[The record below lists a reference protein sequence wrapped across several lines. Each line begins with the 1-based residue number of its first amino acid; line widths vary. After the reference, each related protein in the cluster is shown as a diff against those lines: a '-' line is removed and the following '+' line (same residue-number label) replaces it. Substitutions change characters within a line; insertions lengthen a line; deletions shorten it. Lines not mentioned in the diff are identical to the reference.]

1 VARGWQTRSVQPAH
15 DNLLN
20 KAAIAALLPIAVNR
34 GIPMAQSSY
43 GRSDTMSDLKDKASD
58 QIKRAA
64 DTAEGVATRVAD
76 QGRQAAEGMQDVA
89 GNLKGALDKSI
100 KDQPMA
106 TLAVAAMVGF
116 VLGAIWKT

>member
-1 VARGWQTRSVQPAH
+1 
-15 DNLLN
+15 
-20 KAAIAALLPIAVNR
+20 
-34 GIPMAQSSY
+34 MAQSSY
-43 GRSDTMSDLKDKASD
+43 GRSDTMSDLKNKASD

-64 DTAEGVATRVAD
+64 DAAEGVASSVAD
-76 QGRQAAEGMQDVA
+76 QGRQAAEGVQDVA

-106 TLAVAAMVGF
+106 TLAVAVMVGF

>member
-1 VARGWQTRSVQPAH
+1 
-15 DNLLN
+15 
-20 KAAIAALLPIAVNR
+20 
-34 GIPMAQSSY
+34 MAQNPY
-43 GRSDTMSDLKDKASD
+43 GRTDTISDLKDKATD
-58 QIKRAA
+58 QIKRVA
-64 DTAEGVATRVAD
+64 DTAESVGHRVAD
-76 QGRQAAEGMQDVA
+76 QGRQAAEGVQDVA